1 MIKADVALGLMAWSQ
16 NWPIRLIIQTLPLPP
31 WTPHPQPL
39 SSRILK
45 MNQELWPFQ
54 LLFQSSTAPVSRL
67 VESFREQ
74 KKNTLSF
81 GYCPRCPPPI
91 RNFSLK
97 KQCQHQQVHL
107 RMNIAPDQNVL
118 RI

>member
-54 LLFQSSTAPVSRL
+54 LLFQSSTASVSRV
-67 VESFREQ
+67 VEPFREQ
-74 KKNTLSF
+74 KKTPFL
-81 GYCPRCPPPI
+81 
-91 RNFSLK
+91 LD
-97 KQCQHQQVHL
+97 
-107 RMNIAPDQNVL
+107 IAQGAPAPSYVIL
-118 RI
+118 A

>member
-54 LLFQSSTAPVSRL
+54 LLFQTSINKTKQDQQHSFLDLLNLLGSRKKTPFLLDIAQGAP
-67 VESFREQ
+67 
-74 KKNTLSF
+74 
-81 GYCPRCPPPI
+81 
-91 RNFSLK
+91 
-97 KQCQHQQVHL
+97 
-107 RMNIAPDQNVL
+107 APSYVIL
-118 RI
+118 A